1 MKFIY
6 TQQKQQQKLYAKL
19 CVCVC
24 VCIDRRKLPMDLF
37 IATVKRNSLY
47 ITMFVLLMLIT
58 INLIYTLFL
67 FVKIPFEKSG
77 TSNLIEGMRIY
88 KQMFETIAKIKL

>member
-1 MKFIY
+1 
-6 TQQKQQQKLYAKL
+6 
-19 CVCVC
+19 
-24 VCIDRRKLPMDLF
+24 
-37 IATVKRNSLY
+37 
-47 ITMFVLLMLIT
+47 MLIT